1 MGLPQPDKAD
11 AAIPTNPDKVN
22 ISISAKRLA
31 VFSSGSGVTVEH
43 VADDAA
49 LSALK
54 KRYGEPV
61 ALINGDYESKN
72 GEDFTFTGG
81 AALLSPSV
89 TATWDKTKGSLVIK
103 KDGTVEQ
110 SGVSLSAPTFK
121 FYQPK
126 GSGKDLKIELTRDG
140 FTFGIDPGNNDAI
153 VYVDIPYATVTLEK
167 ATARRGGKPC
177 VQRRDRLSDHLRGRG
192 IYDEK
197 AGLRLEGK

>member
-1 MGLPQPDKAD
+1 M
-11 AAIPTNPDKVN
+11 N

-167 ATARRGGKPC
+167 ATADVAGNLVFSGEIGFQTIFEGAEFTMKKLGYGLKGNEFKVNGVHATAALPPRR
-177 VQRRDRLSDHLRGRG
+177 
-192 IYDEK
+192 
-197 AGLRLEGK
+197 

>member
-1 MGLPQPDKAD
+1 M
-11 AAIPTNPDKVN
+11 
-22 ISISAKRLA
+22 
-31 VFSSGSGVTVEH
+31 TVEH

-54 KRYGEPV
+54 KRYGDPV

-89 TATWDKTKGSLVIK
+89 TATWGSGGKLVIH
-103 KDGTVEQ
+103 KDGRVEQ

-126 GSGKDLKIELTRDG
+126 GGAED
-140 FTFGIDPGNNDAI
+140 
-153 VYVDIPYATVTLEK
+153 TL
-167 ATARRGGKPC
+167 
-177 VQRRDRLSDHLRGRG
+177 
-192 IYDEK
+192 
-197 AGLRLEGK
+197 